1 MKSPAKN
8 LRSNPSTAS
17 PQGPVCLIHGEDDFS
32 VSRRAKVIW
41 QTWCADI
48 GGMDHEMIDAA
59 VGNSGEALKAISK
72 LREALNTLPFFGSGK
87 VVWFKDCS
95 FLAED
100 RTSKAAAVTEELSA
114 LAEDLKKF
122 KWDGVR
128 LLVSAGKA
136 DKRRQLFKTL
146 ESIGAVEFF
155 SALEESRDWA
165 VRAERAAE
173 DNASA
178 TGKEF
183 TSGAAAEL
191 VAMIG
196 ADLRQIFQEVEK
208 LAAYIG
214 ERSEITR
221 ADVAAVTTRN
231 KHARAFALAE
241 SLGDR
246 DLPRA
251 LRCLDEELWEV
262 RLDPQRSAIGLLFGL
277 ITKVR
282 TLLIA
287 RAMLDAGLLRP
298 VESYQQFQTQLQR
311 LPANTLPSDRR
322 LNPTLNPFGLFK
334 ALSQARRYS
343 IAELTAA
350 LERLLDANMRMIT
363 SRQEPSMVLQPVLVG
378 IIQGDGTRA
387 ADKPRRLAAA

>member
-8 LRSNPSTAS
+8 LRSNAS
-17 PQGPVCLIHGEDDFS
+17 SACPKGPVCLIHGEDDFT
-32 VSRRAKVIW
+32 VSRRAKEIW
-41 QTWCADI
+41 QAWCAEID
-48 GGMDHEMIDAA
+48 GMDHETVDAA

-72 LREALNTLPFFGSGK
+72 LREALNTLPFFGTGK
-87 VVWFKDCS
+87 VVWFKNCT

-114 LAEDLKKF
+114 LAEELKKF
-122 KWDGVR
+122 KWQGVR
-128 LLVSAGKA
+128 LLISAGKA
-136 DKRRQLFKTL
+136 DKRRQLYKAL
-146 ESIGAVEFF
+146 ESIGDVE
-155 SALEESRDWA
+155 SYAALEESRDWA
-165 VRAERAAE
+165 VRAEQAAE
-173 DNASA
+173 ENAAAAS
-178 TGKEF
+178 KEF
-183 TSGAAAEL
+183 APGAAAEL

-208 LAAYIG
+208 LKSYTG
-214 ERSEITR
+214 TRTEITR

-246 DLPRA
+246 DLPRS

-277 ITKVR
+277 VSKVR
-282 TLLIA
+282 TLLIT

-298 VESYQQFQTQLQR
+298 TESYQQFQLQLQR
-311 LPANTLPSDRR
+311 VPADALPSDRR
-322 LNPTLNPFGLFK
+322 LNPMQNPFGLFK
-334 ALSQARRYS
+334 ALAQARRYS
-343 IAELTAA
+343 VAELALA
-350 LERLLDANMRMIT
+350 LERLLDANMTMIT
-363 SRQEPSMVLQPVLVG
+363 SRSETSRVLQQVLVS

-387 ADKPRRLAAA
+387 AGKPRTAGV